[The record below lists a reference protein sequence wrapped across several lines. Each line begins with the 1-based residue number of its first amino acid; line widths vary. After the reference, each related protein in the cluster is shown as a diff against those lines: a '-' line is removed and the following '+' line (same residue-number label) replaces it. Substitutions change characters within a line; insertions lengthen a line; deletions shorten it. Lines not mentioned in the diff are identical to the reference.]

1 MTRVGKYMVYNPRK
15 DKPIKFYNSYN
26 SAYADAERLN
36 DKENTDVLI
45 LKVVGNVENT
55 KHKFLNNEFKMAH
68 FRELI
73 KVGENNV
80 LF

>member
-26 SAYADAERLN
+26 LAYADAECLN
-36 DKENTDVLI
+36 DKENTDILI
-45 LKVVGNVENT
+45 LKVVGNVENDAY
-55 KHKFLNNEFKMAH
+55 KLLDNEFKSLH
-68 FRELI
+68 LRKLI

>member
-36 DKENTDVLI
+36 NK
-45 LKVVGNVENT
+45 ENT